1 MLFEGCVS
9 RTAPR
14 KIDGKYL
21 TGDDGGGGTE
31 AVGGKNGSSL
41 DV

>member
-1 MLFEGCVS
+1 MLFEGYVS

-21 TGDDGGGGTE
+21 TVDDDGGGTE
-31 AVGGKNGSSL
+31 TVGGKNGPSL